1 VLLAAVPFVL
11 FGAGS
16 ASADD
21 VVPADEVPA
30 VEVRPAVE
38 VGPAVELGAPTS
50 PLANDLADMIVDGS
64 ALVPPA

>member
-1 VLLAAVPFVL
+1 MNTAHLRRCAVLLAAVPFVL

-30 VEVRPAVE
+30 VEV
-38 VGPAVELGAPTS
+38 GAPTS